1 MQKKILIVDDEKDNA
16 YFLAE
21 NLRMEGFEVVVASDG
36 IEAKEKIPKEKPD
49 VIILDLIMPRLDG
62 WGVLQWIRKE
72 AKLTTPT
79 IIVSAKGEL
88 DDMKKG
94 YGLEADTYLIKPV
107 TVSDVLRGI
116 SIVCSLETDDK

>member
-21 NLRMEGFEVVVASDG
+21 NLRMEGFEVILAYDG
-36 IEAKEKIPKEKPD
+36 IEAKDKILKEKPE

-62 WGVLQWIRKE
+62 WGVLEWLRKE
-72 AKLTTPT
+72 AKLNTPT

-107 TVSDVLRGI
+107 TVNDVLRGI
-116 SIVCSLETDDK
+116 SIVCSLESDEK